1 MDDPVQDRISDGG
14 ISDMVVP
21 VLYRELT
28 CNEGRTDTVTILDDF
43 EKVSAFGVAE

>member
-1 MDDPVQDRISDGG
+1 MILSRIASA
-14 ISDMVVP
+14 MVGSP
-21 VLYRELT
+21 IGSASSAQELT